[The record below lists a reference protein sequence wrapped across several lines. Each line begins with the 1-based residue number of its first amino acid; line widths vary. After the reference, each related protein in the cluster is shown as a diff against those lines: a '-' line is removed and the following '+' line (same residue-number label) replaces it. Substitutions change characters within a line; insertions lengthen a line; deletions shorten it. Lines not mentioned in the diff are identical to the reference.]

1 MTMEANKAA
10 MHAFLE
16 FINSASEKF
25 AVQLIPV
32 EEQMAEPRVKQDVIL
47 QAPRLSIPVRKKY
60 PEYSM
65 RKAKTKK
72 AGRVQKIIKPLY
84 PSQPEKAEISVEGAD
99 HLYREIRIDNAME
112 DENGKTVKLKEGA
125 EVNVVIEADKNDT
138 TEK

>member
-1 MTMEANKAA
+1 
-10 MHAFLE
+10 L
-16 FINSASEKF
+16 
-25 AVQLIPV
+25 
-32 EEQMAEPRVKQDVIL
+32 
-47 QAPRLSIPVRKKY
+47 
-60 PEYSM
+60 

-72 AGRVQKIIKPLY
+72 VGRVQKIIKPLF

-125 EVNVVIEADKNDT
+125 EVNVVIEANKTDT

>member
-1 MTMEANKAA
+1 
-10 MHAFLE
+10 
-16 FINSASEKF
+16 
-25 AVQLIPV
+25 
-32 EEQMAEPRVKQDVIL
+32 
-47 QAPRLSIPVRKKY
+47 
-60 PEYSM
+60 M

-72 AGRVQKIIKPLY
+72 AGRVQKIIRPLY

-125 EVNVVIEADKNDT
+125 EVNVVIEADKTDT